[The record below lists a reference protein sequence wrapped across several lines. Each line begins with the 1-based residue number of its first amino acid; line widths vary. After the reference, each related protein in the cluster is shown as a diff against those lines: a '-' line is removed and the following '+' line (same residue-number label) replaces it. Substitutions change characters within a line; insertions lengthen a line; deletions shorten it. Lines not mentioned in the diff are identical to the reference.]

1 MQKMETL
8 SHRASREGTAVIHTE
23 LKLEDETFLTD
34 DFVRQLI
41 NVGEVDI
48 LVGLPTYNNAKTI
61 GSVLRTI
68 QSGILQAFPR
78 ERAVII
84 NVDGGSRDGTPDL
97 ATGISI
103 DDVRPASNLYALRT
117 LHSISTKYASSPVS
131 GVAFRTIL
139 AAAELLRA
147 KACVVMSPESATIE
161 SDWVLKLLRPTYRDG
176 FDLVTPTYRRHKF
189 EGLLMTNL
197 LYPMIRA
204 LYGVRIREPYAP
216 EFGFSSRLGSHFLNQ
231 NGWSDGTSGAGV
243 ELRFTLAAITGGSRI
258 CQSFLGE
265 RELVERRAADLV
277 PALRQTVG
285 PLFSSLES
293 DFPIWSTVTSSRPVP
308 TTGSDQ
314 EILLDPMRVNRK
326 RLREMFSTGVAEL
339 ESVFQSILS
348 PITLAEL
355 RQIARLGE
363 EEFHYSAE
371 LWVRTVYEFA
381 ASFQKS
387 VISRD
392 HIIQA
397 LAPLF
402 RGRVFTFLMENRN
415 ASANDVEKNI
425 EGLCLEFE
433 RLKPYLLQ
441 MWKSRE

>member
-1 MQKMETL
+1 MAE
-8 SHRASREGTAVIHTE
+8 
-23 LKLEDETFLTD
+23 ETFLTD
-34 DFVRQLI
+34 DFLRQLI

-48 LVGLPTYNNAKTI
+48 LVGLPTHNNAKTI
-61 GSVLRTI
+61 GSIVQTI
-68 QSGILQAFPR
+68 QSGILQWFPR

-84 NVDGGSRDGTPDL
+84 NADGGSRDGTTEL
-97 ATGISI
+97 VTGVSI

-117 LHSISTKYASSPVS
+117 LHSISTRYASSPAS
-131 GVAFRTIL
+131 GVALRTIL

-147 KACVVMSPESATIE
+147 KACVVMSPESANVE
-161 SDWVLKLLRPTYRDG
+161 AEWLAKLLRPIQRDG
-176 FDLVTPTYRRHKF
+176 FDLVTPTYRRHKY
-189 EGLLMTNL
+189 EGLLITNL

-204 LYGVRIREPYAP
+204 LYGVRIREAYTP
-216 EFGFSSRLGSHFLNQ
+216 EFGFSSRLGSQFLGQ
-231 NGWSDGTSGAGV
+231 NVWNDGTGEASV
-243 ELRFTLAAITGGSRI
+243 ELSFTLAAITGGYRI

-265 RELVERRAADLV
+265 KDHVERRAADLV

-285 PLFSSLES
+285 VLFSALEP
-293 DFPIWSTVTSSRPVP
+293 DFPAWSTVAGSQPLP
-308 TTGSDQ
+308 TTGADH
-314 EILLDPMRVNRK
+314 EVLLEPMRVNRK

-348 PITLAEL
+348 PSTLAEL
-355 RQIARLGE
+355 QRIARLGE
-363 EEFHYSAE
+363 EEFHYPAE

-381 ASFQKS
+381 ASYQKS

-392 HIIQA
+392 HIIQG

-402 RGRVFTFLMENRN
+402 RGRAFTFLMENRN
-415 ASANDVEKNI
+415 ASAEDVENNI

>member
-1 MQKMETL
+1 MKLAEESYL
-8 SHRASREGTAVIHTE
+8 S
-23 LKLEDETFLTD
+23 D
-34 DFVRQLI
+34 DFLRQLI

-48 LVGLPTYNNAKTI
+48 LVGLPTHNNAKTI
-61 GSVLRTI
+61 GSIVQTI
-68 QSGILQAFPR
+68 QSGILRGFPR

-84 NVDGGSRDGTPDL
+84 NADGGSRDGTPEL
-97 ATGISI
+97 VTGGSI

-117 LHSISTKYASSPVS
+117 LHAISTKYASSPAS
-131 GVAFRTIL
+131 EVAFRTIL

-147 KACVVMSPESATIE
+147 KACVVMSPESANIE
-161 SDWVLKLLRPTYRDG
+161 PEWLSKLLRPIYRDG
-176 FDLVTPTYRRHKF
+176 FDLVTPTYRRHKL
-189 EGLLMTNL
+189 EGLLITNFV
-197 LYPMIRA
+197 YPMTRA
-204 LYGVRIREPYAP
+204 LYGLKIREACSQ
-216 EFGFSSRLGSHFLNQ
+216 EFGFSGRLGSKFLEQ
-231 NGWSDGTSGAGV
+231 NVWNDGTGETGV
-243 ELRFTLAAITGGSRI
+243 ELRFTLAAITGRYRI

-265 RELVERRAADLV
+265 KDHIERRAADLV

-285 PLFSSLES
+285 ALFSALDP
-293 DFPIWSTVTSSRPVP
+293 DFPVWSAVAGSQPVAS
-308 TTGSDQ
+308 TGANQ
-314 EILLDPMRVNRK
+314 EVLLTPVRVNRK

-348 PITLAEL
+348 PPTLAEL
-355 RQIARLGE
+355 QRIARTGKE
-363 EEFHYSAE
+363 EEFDYPAE

-381 ASFQKS
+381 ASYQKS

-402 RGRVFTFLMENRN
+402 RGRVFTFLMENRD
-415 ASANDVEKNI
+415 ASTNDVENNI